1 MVLSRNFHPLRVLS
15 YVRTEVL
22 FSVLTVSA
30 VYLIHKFKLADVSF
44 SFSISAILG
53 SALAIFTA
61 FRNNTA
67 YSRWWEARTV
77 WGNIINNSRI
87 FARVLLTCID
97 SADRTKIS
105 SERTLTFI
113 KESVYR
119 QIAFAHSLRS
129 ALRRL
134 PNDLSYKNFLS
145 KSEAEDAEK
154 SINVP
159 NRILLLQSI
168 YLKRAVSEGLIGPFD
183 MISLENIL
191 SGFNNLQGACERI
204 KNTPLLRQ
212 YDFFTRVFLYC
223 FMLVLPLSLIGEFKR
238 LEWDFLFI
246 PVTVMICFIFSIIG
260 KVGEVNEDPFE
271 NRVTDVPLDALCNT
285 IERDLKEMTGE
296 KNIPAKNDPVN
307 GILM

>member
-1 MVLSRNFHPLRVLS
+1 MVLSRNFHPVRVLS

-22 FSVLTVSA
+22 FSVLITSV
-30 VYLIHKFKLADVSF
+30 VYALHKFRIAEISF

-87 FARVLLTCID
+87 FARVLLTCIEV
-97 SADRTKIS
+97 SDRTKVS
-105 SERTLTFI
+105 RERAEVFC
-113 KESVYR
+113 KESVLR
-119 QIAFAHSLRS
+119 QIAFAYSLK
-129 ALRRL
+129 ALLRRF
-134 PNDLSYKNFLS
+134 PDDLSYKKFLS
-145 KSEAEDAEK
+145 KEDAEYAEK

-159 NRILLLQSI
+159 NRIIVLQSI
-168 YLKRAVSEGLIGPFD
+168 QLKKAVGEGLIGPFD
-183 MISLENIL
+183 MMSFENIL

-212 YDFFTRVFLYC
+212 YDYFTRVFLYC
-223 FMLVLPLSLIGEFKR
+223 FMLVLPLSLIGEFKKM
-238 LEWDFLFI
+238 EWDILFI

-271 NRVTDVPLDALCNT
+271 NRVTDVPLDAICNT
-285 IERDLKEMTGE
+285 IERDLKEMAGE
-296 KNIPAKNDPVN
+296 IDLPVKNDPVN